1 MPRFITC
8 SVLVAWIICLV
19 PTPEDGTTRELHLK
33 TRTFDPLTTPET
45 KSNPRKAAK
54 SAKSVKVG
62 RQRLLVQFTRPLA
75 VEDFALL
82 IQKDALIL
90 GFVPDD
96 AYVISTPEAFDWEPF
111 PVRHR
116 SPINATDKWSPLL
129 DMPQALD
136 DESRPPYPVFY
147 LVFFHEDVAPQDA
160 RDLALNQALEV
171 REHPNLAAHHLLVQG
186 PETVIR
192 ALTEFDEVAYILPAS
207 EDLAKGWP
215 VVACENGVVGNYPL
229 SPLAA
234 AASTGPGWAAN
245 ARTPVTLTT
254 TWGALS
260 PKLDPAIARS
270 EIERAFAEWS
280 RVVQVSF
287 RAGSSAGAARNLHI
301 LFGSRS
307 HGDGS
312 PFTGT
317 SGVIA
322 HAFFPAPPNPEPIA
336 GDIHFNDEMPFRIGA
351 DIDLFSVALHEIGH
365 ALGLPHIDS
374 GNAVMYPY
382 YRKYIALTSTDQ
394 VNVRRLYLSSEAS
407 SGAPP
412 SAPPTAAFRLVVTP
426 VAATTLDLT
435 NLAGTVE
442 NGTLPVKV
450 QWVNNRGGSGVMLAD
465 AARRWSI
472 RNVPLLAGA
481 NQFTLT
487 ATDAANAQAIES
499 FAVNRATTPAPAPSA
514 PEIRVLAPTNNERTS
529 SATIRVNGTAFSSQ
543 GVRRILW
550 STSTGTGQAD
560 GLTQWTIAAL
570 PLDRGANSITIRA
583 EALDGAISTATLTI
597 TRDTPTADTSAP
609 LLTITSPNIP
619 SVSTSNPTIIV
630 SGAANDAGGVAAVTW
645 QSSNGPTGTAAG
657 TNSWR
662 AEIPVNP
669 GFNTIIIRA
678 HDTSGNTSWRSL
690 TVTRR

>member
-8 SVLVAWIICLV
+8 SFLVAWIICLV
-19 PTPEDGTTRELHLK
+19 PTPETGAPREIHLK
-33 TRTFDPLTTPET
+33 TRTFDPLTTPQT
-45 KSNPRKAAK
+45 KSNTRKAAK
-54 SAKSVKVG
+54 SG

-75 VEDFALL
+75 VEEFALL

-96 AYVISTPEAFDWEPF
+96 AYVISTPGAFDWEPF
-111 PVRHR
+111 PVRYG
-116 SPINATDKWSPLL
+116 SPINAADKWSPLL
-129 DMPQALD
+129 DVPLALED
-136 DESRPPYPVFY
+136 DRRPPDPVFY
-147 LVFFHEDVAPQDA
+147 LVMFHEDVAPQDG

-171 REHPNLAAHHLLVQG
+171 REHPNLAGHHLLVQG
-186 PETVIR
+186 PEAVIR

-215 VVACENGVVGNYPL
+215 VVACENGVIGNYPL

-260 PKLDPAIARS
+260 PKLDPAVTRA

-280 RVVQVSF
+280 RGVQVSF
-287 RAGSSAGAARNLHI
+287 RAGSSPGAARNLHI
-301 LFGSRS
+301 LFGTRS

-312 PFTGT
+312 PFTGA

-382 YRKYIALTSTDQ
+382 YRKYTALTSTDL
-394 VNVRRLYLSSEAS
+394 VNIRQLYLSSEAAS
-407 SGAPP
+407 
-412 SAPPTAAFRLVVTP
+412 SAPPGSPPTVPQSAAFRLLVNP
-426 VAATTLDLT
+426 VAATTTDLT

-442 NGTLPVKV
+442 NGTLPIRV
-450 QWVNNRGGSGVMLAD
+450 QWVNNRGGSGVRLAD

-472 RNVPLLAGA
+472 RNVPLLDGA

-487 ATDAANAQAIES
+487 ATDAANAQAIEVLTVHRGTAS
-499 FAVNRATTPAPAPSA
+499 APAPST
-514 PEIRVLAPTNNERTS
+514 PEIRVLAPSNSERTS
-529 SATIRVNGTAFSSQ
+529 AATIRVNGTASSTQ
-543 GVRRILW
+543 GLRRILW
-550 STSTGTGQAD
+550 SSTTATGQAD
-560 GLTQWTIAAL
+560 GLTQWTIPAL
-570 PLDRGANSITIRA
+570 PLERGANSITIRA
-583 EALDGAISTATLTI
+583 EALDGAVSTATLAI
-597 TRDTPTADTSAP
+597 TRDTGTADTSAP

-619 SVSTSNPTIIV
+619 SVGTSNPTIIV
-630 SGAANDAGGVAAVTW
+630 SGAASDAGGVAAVTW

-657 TNSWR
+657 TTSWR
-662 AEIPVNP
+662 AEIPLSP

-678 HDTSGNTSWRSL
+678 RDTSGNTSWRSL
-690 TVTRR
+690 MVTRR

>member
-8 SVLVAWIICLV
+8 SLLVAWIICLV
-19 PTPEDGTTRELHLK
+19 PTPETGAPRELHLK
-33 TRTFDPLTTPET
+33 TRTFDPLTTPAT
-45 KSNPRKAAK
+45 KSNTRKAAK
-54 SAKSVKVG
+54 SG

-75 VEDFALL
+75 VEEFALL

-111 PVRHR
+111 PVRYR
-116 SPINATDKWSPLL
+116 SPISAADKWSPLL
-129 DMPQALD
+129 DVPQALQD
-136 DESRPPYPVFY
+136 DNRPPAPAFY

-160 RDLALNQALEV
+160 RDLALNQGLEV
-171 REHPNLAAHHLLVQG
+171 REHPNLAAQHLLVQG
-186 PETVIR
+186 PEAVIR
-192 ALTEFDEVAYILPAS
+192 GLTEFDEVAYILPAS

-234 AASTGPGWAAN
+234 AASTGPGWAVN
-245 ARTPVTLTT
+245 IRTPVTLTT
-254 TWGALS
+254 TWGSLS
-260 PKLDPAIARS
+260 PKLDPAITRS

-287 RAGSSAGAARNLHI
+287 RAGSSPGAARNLHI
-301 LFGSRS
+301 LFGTRS

-336 GDIHFNDEMPFRIGA
+336 GDIHFNDDMPFRIGA

-374 GNAVMYPY
+374 GNAIMYPY
-382 YRKYIALTSTDQ
+382 YRKYTALTSTDLA
-394 VNVRRLYLSSEAS
+394 NIRRLYLSSEAPS
-407 SGAPP
+407 SAPP
-412 SAPPTAAFRLVVTP
+412 SAAFRLLVTP

-435 NLAGTVE
+435 NLAGSVE
-442 NGTLPVKV
+442 NGTLPIRV
-450 QWVNNRGGSGVMLAD
+450 QWVNNRGGSGTILAD
-465 AARRWSI
+465 SARQWSI

-487 ATDAANAQAIES
+487 ATDAVNAQAIENL
-499 FAVNRATTPAPAPSA
+499 AVNRGTTSAPEPSA
-514 PEIRVLAPTNNERTS
+514 PEVRVIAPSNNERTS
-529 SATIRVNGTAFSSQ
+529 AATIRVNGTASSTQ
-543 GVRRILW
+543 GLRRILW
-550 STSTGTGQAD
+550 STTTATGQAD
-560 GLTQWTIAAL
+560 GLSQWTIPAL
-570 PLDRGANSITIRA
+570 PLQRGANSITIRA
-583 EALDGAISTATLTI
+583 EAMNGAISSATLAI
-597 TRDTPTADTSAP
+597 TRDTATSDTSAP
-609 LLTITSPNIP
+609 LLTITTPNIP
-619 SVSTSNPTIIV
+619 SVSTSNATIIV
-630 SGAANDAGGVAAVTW
+630 SGAANDTGGVAAVTW

-662 AEIPVNP
+662 AEIPLNP

-678 HDTSGNTSWRSL
+678 RDTSGNTSWRSL
-690 TVTRR
+690 SVTRR

>member
-8 SVLVAWIICLV
+8 SLLVAWIVCLV
-19 PTPEDGTTRELHLK
+19 PTPETGVPRELHLK
-33 TRTFDPLTTPET
+33 TRTFDPLTTAET
-45 KSNPRKAAK
+45 KSNTRKAAK
-54 SAKSVKVG
+54 SG

-75 VEDFALL
+75 AEEFALL

-111 PVRHR
+111 PVRYR
-116 SPINATDKWSPLL
+116 SPINAADKWSPLL
-129 DMPQALD
+129 DMPLALD
-136 DESRPPYPVFY
+136 DESRPPEPVFY

-186 PETVIR
+186 PEAVIR
-192 ALTEFDEVAYILPAS
+192 GFTEFDEVAYILPAS

-215 VVACENGVVGNYPL
+215 VVACENGVVGSYPL

-245 ARTPVTLTT
+245 TRTPVTLTT

-260 PKLDPAIARS
+260 PKLDPAITRS

-301 LFGSRS
+301 LFGTRS

-382 YRKYIALTSTDQ
+382 YRKYTALTSTDL
-394 VNVRRLYLSSEAS
+394 VNIRRLYLSSEA
-407 SGAPP
+407 AT
-412 SAPPTAAFRLVVTP
+412 SAPPGAALRLLVTP
-426 VAATTLDLT
+426 VGSTTSDLT
-435 NLAGTVE
+435 NLAGSVE
-442 NGTLPVKV
+442 NGTLPIRV
-450 QWVNNRGGSGVMLAD
+450 QWVNNRGGSGTILAD
-465 AARRWSI
+465 SSRRWSI

-481 NQFTLT
+481 NLFTLT
-487 ATDAANAQAIES
+487 ATDAANAQVVENLS
-499 FAVNRATTPAPAPSA
+499 VNRGTSSPPAPAPTA
-514 PEIRVLAPTNNERTS
+514 PEIRVMAPTNNERTS
-529 SATIRVNGTAFSSQ
+529 AATIRVNGTALSAQ
-543 GVRRILW
+543 GLRRILW
-550 STSTGTGQAD
+550 STTTATGQAD
-560 GLTQWTIAAL
+560 GLTQWTVPAL
-570 PLDRGANSITIRA
+570 PLERGANAITVRA

-597 TRDTPTADTSAP
+597 TRDTATADTSAP

-619 SVSTSNPTIIV
+619 SVGTSNPTIIV
-630 SGAANDAGGVAAVTW
+630 SGTASDAGGVAAVTW

-657 TNSWR
+657 TTSWR
-662 AEIPVNP
+662 AEIPLNP
-669 GFNTIIIRA
+669 GFNTIIVRA
-678 HDTSGNTSWRSL
+678 RDTSGNTSWRSL

>member
-8 SVLVAWIICLV
+8 SLLVAWIICLV
-19 PTPEDGTTRELHLK
+19 PSPETGVPRELHLK
-33 TRTFDPLTTPET
+33 TRTFDPLTTPKT
-45 KSNPRKAAK
+45 KSNTRKAAK
-54 SAKSVKVG
+54 SG

-75 VEDFALL
+75 VEEFALL
-82 IQKDALIL
+82 TQKDALIL

-116 SPINATDKWSPLL
+116 SPINAADKWSPLL
-129 DMPQALD
+129 DMPLALD
-136 DESRPPYPVFY
+136 DESRPPDPVFY

-160 RDLALNQALEV
+160 RELALNQTLEV

-186 PETVIR
+186 PEAVIR
-192 ALTEFDEVAYILPAS
+192 GLTEFDEVAYILPAS
-207 EDLAKGWP
+207 ADLAKGWP
-215 VVACENGVVGNYPL
+215 VVACANGVVGNYPL

-245 ARTPVTLTT
+245 TRTPVTVTT

-287 RAGSSAGAARNLHI
+287 RGGSSAGAARNLHI
-301 LFGSRS
+301 LFGTRS

-365 ALGLPHIDS
+365 ALGLPHTDS

-382 YRKYIALTSTDQ
+382 YRKYTALTGTD
-394 VNVRRLYLSSEAS
+394 VANIRRLYLSSEAGS
-407 SGAPP
+407 SGPP
-412 SAPPTAAFRLVVTP
+412 SAPPNATFRLLVTP
-426 VAATTLDLT
+426 VSATTGDLA
-435 NLAGTVE
+435 NLAGSVE
-442 NGTLPVKV
+442 NGTLPIRV
-450 QWVNNRGGSGVMLAD
+450 QWLNSRGGSGVMLAD
-465 AARRWSI
+465 SARRWSI

-487 ATDAANAQAIES
+487 ATDAANAQAIENLT
-499 FAVNRATTPAPAPSA
+499 VNRGTTSAPTPST

-529 SATIRVNGTAFSSQ
+529 AATIRVNGTASSTQ
-543 GVRRILW
+543 GLRRILW
-550 STSTGTGQAD
+550 NSTTGTGQAD
-560 GLTQWTIAAL
+560 GLTQWTIPAI
-570 PLDRGANSITIRA
+570 PLERGANAVTIRA
-583 EALDGAISTATLTI
+583 EALDGAISSATLTI
-597 TRDTPTADTSAP
+597 TRDTATADTSAP

-619 SVSTSNPTIIV
+619 SVSTSNSTIIV
-630 SGAANDAGGVAAVTW
+630 SGAASDAGGVAAVTW

-657 TNSWR
+657 TKSWR
-662 AEIPVNP
+662 AEIPLNL

-678 HDTSGNTSWRSL
+678 RDTSGNTSWRSL
-690 TVTRR
+690 NVTRR

>member
-8 SVLVAWIICLV
+8 SLLVAWIICLV
-19 PTPEDGTTRELHLK
+19 PSPETGVPRELHLK

-45 KSNPRKAAK
+45 KSNTRKAAK
-54 SAKSVKVG
+54 AG

-75 VEDFALL
+75 VEEFALL
-82 IQKDALIL
+82 LQKDALIL

-96 AYVISTPEAFDWEPF
+96 AYVISTLEAFDWEPF

-116 SPINATDKWSPLL
+116 SPINAADKWSPLL
-129 DMPQALD
+129 GMPRALD
-136 DESRPPYPVFY
+136 DESRPPDPVFY

-186 PETVIR
+186 PEAVIR
-192 ALTEFDEVAYILPAS
+192 GLTDFDEVAYILPAS
-207 EDLAKGWP
+207 ADLAKGWP
-215 VVACENGVVGNYPL
+215 VVACANGVVGNYPL

-245 ARTPVTLTT
+245 TRTPVTVTT

-301 LFGSRS
+301 LFGTRS

-365 ALGLPHIDS
+365 ALGLPHTDF

-382 YRKYIALTSTDQ
+382 YRKYTALTGTD
-394 VNVRRLYLSSEAS
+394 VANIRRLYLSSEA
-407 SGAPP
+407 GTNAPP
-412 SAPPTAAFRLVVTP
+412 SATFRLLVTP
-426 VAATTLDLT
+426 VSATTGDLA
-435 NLAGTVE
+435 NLAGSVE
-442 NGTLPVKV
+442 NGTLPIRV
-450 QWVNNRGGSGVMLAD
+450 QWLNSRGGSGVMLAD
-465 AARRWSI
+465 SARRWSI

-487 ATDAANAQAIES
+487 ATDAANAQAIENLT
-499 FAVNRATTPAPAPSA
+499 VNRGTTSAPTPST

-529 SATIRVNGTAFSSQ
+529 AATIRVNGTASSTQ
-543 GVRRILW
+543 GLRRILW
-550 STSTGTGQAD
+550 NSTTGTGQAD
-560 GLTQWTIAAL
+560 GLTQWTIPAI
-570 PLDRGANSITIRA
+570 PLERGANAVTIRA
-583 EALDGAISTATLTI
+583 EALDGAISSATLTI
-597 TRDTPTADTSAP
+597 TRDTATADTSAP

-619 SVSTSNPTIIV
+619 SVGTSNPTIIV
-630 SGAANDAGGVAAVTW
+630 SGTASDAGGMAAVTW

-662 AEIPVNP
+662 AEIPLNP

-678 HDTSGNTSWRSL
+678 RDTSGNTAWRSL
-690 TVTRR
+690 IVTRR